1 MSSFPILLT
10 EANKVSNSQYKYS
23 FPASVDLSNYD
34 IALADLALY
43 YSWYSI
49 SQAQG
54 NNTFSI
60 NFPNGSGNS
69 TYNITIPDGTYSV
82 SDLNN
87 YLQYFFFSNGL
98 YIQNNTTGAIT
109 YYMSLQAN
117 PTAYKIQ
124 LISYALPTSLPA
136 GSTAGSGIV
145 FPTTS
150 RQPQLVVNNSGFGSI
165 IGFSNATY
173 PSAQTSS
180 TYTQNGDFVTKHLP
194 VFFASFWF

>member
-10 EANKVSNSQYKYS
+10 GSNKVSNSQFKYN

-34 IALADLALY
+34 IALADLSIY

-60 NFPNGSGNS
+60 QFPNGSVNT

-87 YLQYFFFSNGL
+87 FLQY
-98 YIQNNTTGAIT
+98 YIF
-109 YYMSLQAN
+109 LE
-117 PTAYKIQ
+117 
-124 LISYALPTSLPA
+124 
-136 GSTAGSGIV
+136 
-145 FPTTS
+145 
-150 RQPQLVVNNSGFGSI
+150 
-165 IGFSNATY
+165 
-173 PSAQTSS
+173 
-180 TYTQNGDFVTKHLP
+180 
-194 VFFASFWF
+194 WFIYSK